1 MNTKYSFS
9 LLALILFIIDR
20 LSKYLALDYLSEGF
34 FCCQNWLG
42 LKIFFNE
49 GIAFGY
55 PMPVIVSLVLSFII
69 IIALGAAVIKNYHNY
84 TAIIILS
91 IALIIIGAVSNL
103 LDRLYFG
110 QVIDFINIGPWP
122 VFNLSDIFIMIGVGT
137 IIVIKLKK

>member
-1 MNTKYSFS
+1 M
-9 LLALILFIIDR
+9 LLWLALILFIIDR
-20 LSKYLALDYLSEGF
+20 LSKYLALAYLSEGF

-42 LKIFFNE
+42 LKTFLNE

-55 PMPVIVSLVLSFII
+55 PMPVVISLALSFII
-69 IIALGAAVIKNYHNY
+69 IIALGVAAIRNYHNY

-110 QVIDFINIGPWP
+110 QVIDFINVGPWP
-122 VFNLSDIFIMIGVGT
+122 VFNLADIFIVLGAGI
-137 IIVIKLKK
+137 IIVTKLKK